1 MSAADQP
8 VLPFGSREAWAAWL
22 DEHHGSSDGV
32 WIKLAKKGSGIPTVT
47 YDEAVEV
54 ALCYGWID
62 GQMHGLDET
71 WYVQRFTPR
80 RRRSKWSKIN
90 RERALALIERG
101 EMKPAGLAE
110 VERAQADGRWDAAY
124 DSPLTATVPDDL
136 RRALDGNPRAA
147 EAFARLDAQSR
158 YSILYSLQ
166 DAKRPET
173 RARRIERA
181 VARLAAA
188 PDDDNG

>member
-1 MSAADQP
+1 MPAADQP
-8 VLPFGSREAWAAWL
+8 VLPFESREAWAAWL
-22 DEHHGSSDGV
+22 DEHHGSADGI

-62 GQMHGLDET
+62 GQMRGLDET

-80 RRRSKWSKIN
+80 RRRSKWSKLN

-124 DSPLTATVPDDL
+124 DSPATATVPDDL
-136 RRALDGNPRAA
+136 RRALDENPRAA
-147 EAFARLDAQSR
+147 EAFAKLDAQSR

-181 VARLAAA
+181 LARLAGPA
-188 PDDDNG
+188 GEEER

>member
-1 MSAADQP
+1 MATTDEP
-8 VLPFGSREAWAAWL
+8 TLPFESREAWALWL

-62 GQMHGLDET
+62 GQMRGLDET

-80 RRRSKWSKIN
+80 RRRSKWSKLN
-90 RERALALIERG
+90 RERALALIERS

-110 VERAQADGRWDAAY
+110 IECARADGRWDAAY
-124 DSPLTATVPDDL
+124 DSPATATVPDDL
-136 RRALDGNPRAA
+136 RRALDENPPAA
-147 EAFARLDAQSR
+147 EAFAKLDAQSR

-181 VARLAAA
+181 VGRLAAA
-188 PDDDNG
+188 GDEDDR

>member
-1 MSAADQP
+1 MSAAGDP
-8 VLPFGSREAWAAWL
+8 MLPFESREAWAAWF
-22 DEHHGSSDGV
+22 DEHHGSADGI
-32 WIKLAKKGSGIPTVT
+32 WIKLAKKGAGIPTVT

-62 GQMHGLDET
+62 GQMRGLDET

-80 RRRSKWSKIN
+80 RRRSKWSRIN
-90 RERALALIERG
+90 RDKALALIERG

-110 VERAQADGRWDAAY
+110 IERAQADGRWEAAY
-124 DSPLTATVPDDL
+124 DSPATATVPDDL
-136 RRALDGNPRAA
+136 RRALDENPRAA
-147 EAFARLDAQSR
+147 GTFAKLDAQSR
-158 YSILYSLQ
+158 YAILYSLQ

-181 VARLAAA
+181 VERLAAS
-188 PDDDNG
+188 

>member
-1 MSAADQP
+1 MSAADDP
-8 VLPFGSREAWAAWL
+8 MVPFESREAWAAWL
-22 DEHHGSSDGV
+22 DEHHRSEDGV
-32 WIKLAKKGSGIPTVT
+32 WIKLAKKGSGIPSVT

-62 GQMHGLDET
+62 GQMRGLDET

-80 RRRSKWSKIN
+80 RRRSKWSKLN
-90 RERALALIERG
+90 RERALALMERG

-124 DSPLTATVPDDL
+124 DSPTTATVPDDL
-136 RRALDGNPRAA
+136 RRALDADPRAA
-147 EAFARLDAQSR
+147 EAFAALDAQSR
-158 YSILYSLQ
+158 YLILYSLQ

-181 VARLAAA
+181 VARLAGAGGE
-188 PDDDNG
+188 DES

>member
-1 MSAADQP
+1 MLAADQP
-8 VLPFGSREAWAAWL
+8 ILPFASREAWAAWL
-22 DEHHGSSDGV
+22 DEHHGSAVGV

-47 YDEAVEV
+47 YGEALEV
-54 ALCYGWID
+54 ALSYGWID
-62 GQMHGLDET
+62 GQMRGLDEK
-71 WYVQRFTPR
+71 WYLQRFTPR

-90 RERALALIERG
+90 REKALALIERG

-110 VERAQADGRWDAAY
+110 LERAQADGRWDAAY
-124 DSPLTATVPDDL
+124 DSPATATVPEDL
-136 RRALDGNPRAA
+136 QRVLDGNPRAS
-147 EAFARLDAQSR
+147 EAFAKLDAQRR

-181 VARLAAA
+181 VARLA
-188 PDDDNG
+188 G

>member
-1 MSAADQP
+1 MSANDDAP
-8 VLPFGSREAWAAWL
+8 ILPFASRAEWDAWL
-22 DEHHGSSDGV
+22 DEHHGDHDAV
-32 WIKLAKKGSGIPTVT
+32 WVKFAKKASGVPTVT

-62 GQMHGLDET
+62 GQMRAIDET

-80 RRRSKWSKIN
+80 RRRSKWSKLN

-101 EMKPAGLAE
+101 EMTPAGLAE
-110 VERAQADGRWDAAY
+110 IERAQADGRWDAAY
-124 DSPLTATVPDDL
+124 DSPATATVPDDL
-136 RRALDGNPRAA
+136 RRALDENPRAA
-147 EAFARLDAQSR
+147 GAFAKLDAQSR
-158 YSILYSLQ
+158 YAILYSLQ

-181 VARLAAA
+181 VERLAAS
-188 PDDDNG
+188 